1 MRMSNKNIKIS
12 QARAKR
18 STQERRIK
26 WHQIMDKKYAGN
38 PASRK
43 QCACTISMY

>member
-1 MRMSNKNIKIS
+1 MKMSNKNIKIS

-18 STQERRIK
+18 STQERRIN
-26 WHQIMDKKYAGN
+26 WHQTMDKKYAGK

-43 QCACTISMY
+43 QCICTIPMY